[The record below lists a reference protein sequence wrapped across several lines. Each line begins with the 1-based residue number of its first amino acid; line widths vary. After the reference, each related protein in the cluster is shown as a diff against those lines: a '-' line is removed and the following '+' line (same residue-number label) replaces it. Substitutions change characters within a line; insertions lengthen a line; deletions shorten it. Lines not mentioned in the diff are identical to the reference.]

1 MASTPKVP
9 SNQPASSFPPI
20 PTRASDVFDYEH
32 DPTWRIFRIIAEFVE
47 GFSFLAHI
55 ERSVT
60 IFGSARFSE
69 SNPYYQQARQ
79 LGWRLAQAGYTVV
92 TGGGPG
98 VMQAANQGA
107 FEAHGTSVGLNIQ
120 LPHEQRTNP
129 YVTKSESFHYFF
141 SRKVMLDFSAEA
153 YVFFPGG
160 YGTLDEYFELLTL
173 VQTGKVDHMAPIIMV
188 GTDYWGPLATWMR
201 ETLLEQLHTIAPSDL
216 AIWTLTDDIE
226 QVMQL
231 IEMGVQQQVEQRIA
245 ATGQQEVSPNEKFAQ
260 ATKPMTGSEQ

>member
-1 MASTPKVP
+1 MASTP
-9 SNQPASSFPPI
+9 NQLPFPY
-20 PTRASDVFDYEH
+20 RAREAFDYEH
-32 DPTWRIFRIIAEFVE
+32 DPTWRIFRIMSEFVE

-55 ERSVT
+55 QRSVT
-60 IFGSARFSE
+60 VFGSARFAE
-69 SNPYYQQARQ
+69 SSPYYEKARQ

-98 VMQAANQGA
+98 IMQAANQGA
-107 FEAHGTSVGLNIQ
+107 CEAHGTSVGLNIQ

-129 YVTKSESFHYFF
+129 FVTMSESFHYFF

-188 GTDYWGPLATWMR
+188 GTDYWGPLANWMR
-201 ETLLEQLHTIAPSDL
+201 EMLLETFHTISPGDL
-216 AIWTLTDDIE
+216 SIWTLTDDIE
-226 QVMQL
+226 QVMLL
-231 IEMGVQQQVEQRIA
+231 IETGVQQQVEQRIA
-245 ATGQQEVSPNEKFAQ
+245 VTGQQDVTPNEKLAQ
-260 ATKPMTGSEQ
+260 ATRPMTGTEQ